1 MLKQEKLRVNV
12 SLKENFMA
20 SFKVAVGD
28 VKVDNNDVIMTVGS
42 LIKSIPVIHK
52 NEIVWSI
59 NSRFACS
66 GTLGFTDVIYVDDFY
81 LYLPKQVQE
90 FIILHELGH
99 IVNKHNL
106 KIKKPFLQSC
116 KRVFKLSDLEVE
128 ADNHALKNLGHK
140 RCYEALTYLI
150 HDVNMPYLSRKELKK
165 RLNRLQDLN

>member
-1 MLKQEKLRVNV
+1 MLKQEKLRVNIT
-12 SLKENFMA
+12 LKESFMA
-20 SFKVAVGD
+20 AYNVAVGN
-28 VKVDNNDVIMTVGS
+28 VKVDNDDVIMNVGS
-42 LIKSIPVIHK
+42 IIRSIPVIHK

-59 NSRFACS
+59 SRFACT
-66 GTLGFTDVIYVDDFY
+66 GKVGFQEAIFVDDFY
-81 LYLPKQVQE
+81 LHLPQHVQE

-106 KIKKPFLQSC
+106 NIKKPFLNSF
-116 KRVFKLSDLEVE
+116 KRLLKLDELEVE

-150 HDVNMPYLSRKELKK
+150 HDVNMPYLSRRELKK